1 MAAGGLD
8 ALAVE
13 AGPLAMD
20 KLKMWAGERDGRSK
34 PAAWKQQN
42 PDSIAFFDLQQEF
55 ALLSHCEQADKSTPL
70 QIWGLD
76 QEFLGSPV
84 FLLRR
89 LIEARAGAEV
99 TAQAQKLLEDCLVE
113 TKQSQLSG
121 DWKIRA
127 CYNSLPR
134 TSKLYR
140 PPHCT
145 PATGKRSNGLR
156 LSLKHNIFI
165 LLIINGHAYEANRER
180 ALLLKHNFLTDYQQ
194 LAKSAGHPPRILL
207 KFGANHLYKGIDMV
221 NLGDLGNFLS
231 EFTDGQGSSSL
242 HVAVFGM
249 RGEEEHEIGPGRPD
263 RAIR

>member
-121 DWKIRA
+121 DWKDSCMLQLPATNLKALQAATLHTGNRKAQQWAAALVKTQHIYIAHNKRA
-127 CYNSLPR
+127 CL
-134 TSKLYR
+134 
-140 PPHCT
+140 
-145 PATGKRSNGLR
+145 
-156 LSLKHNIFI
+156 
-165 LLIINGHAYEANRER
+165 
-180 ALLLKHNFLTDYQQ
+180 
-194 LAKSAGHPPRILL
+194 
-207 KFGANHLYKGIDMV
+207 
-221 NLGDLGNFLS
+221 
-231 EFTDGQGSSSL
+231 
-242 HVAVFGM
+242 
-249 RGEEEHEIGPGRPD
+249 
-263 RAIR
+263 